1 MREQFKNRRDY
12 DVLVQSPE
20 LFEKDNSQSGAL
32 KRQLKAAMPTT
43 KNSGLS
49 YEERELNARV
59 AGLLSPE
66 RIDGVIEEVHHKNA
80 LSLLGTVL
88 GNCNNF
94 EKDQIYNLLEHN
106 GVATGNQVANLI
118 NLDIDDH
125 DVLHNFAREQGLEM
139 QGKGTKGLAAKL
151 MTASSLDE
159 KLSYIQD
166 YCDYGIPMLQEKADE
181 LITNKENR
189 KSAKGRTYQ
198 YKRLKG

>member
-1 MREQFKNRRDY
+1 
-12 DVLVQSPE
+12 
-20 LFEKDNSQSGAL
+20 
-32 KRQLKAAMPTT
+32 MPTT

-49 YEERELNARV
+49 YEDRELNARV
-59 AGLLSPE
+59 IGLLSPE

-88 GNCNNF
+88 DNSDSF

-106 GVATGNQVANLI
+106 GVATGNQAANLI

-125 DVLHNFAREQGLEM
+125 DALHNFAREQGLEM

-151 MTASSLDE
+151 MTASSLDD

-166 YCDYGIPMLQEKADE
+166 YIDYGIPLLRDKADD
-181 LITNKENR
+181 LITNRENR
-189 KSAKGRTYQ
+189 KKAKGRVYQ